1 MIRQS
6 YMLVK
11 SDKRGWTK
19 AFPWPAF
26 HVSLLA
32 GEPGLILERLREPKA
47 TFSTVFRVLLGGRHL
62 CLSVDCIP
70 RSLYW
75 EKHSPAVPGGQPLL
89 GSKGQAH
96 NVKQAVKSLQPL
108 FSLYT
113 PCGFSSLRS
122 PSVGKGQVSF
132 YLLLLNCI
140 LSISQEQKPA
150 SVKYILGAGC
160 DPDFCSPGG

>member
-6 YMLVK
+6 YKLVK
-11 SDKRGWTK
+11 SDKRGGTK

-32 GEPGLILERLREPKA
+32 GEPGLILERLRELKA
-47 TFSTVFRVLLGGRHL
+47 TFSTVFRVPHGGRCSVPLSGLHSSQSLLGETQPSRA
-62 CLSVDCIP
+62 
-70 RSLYW
+70 RR
-75 EKHSPAVPGGQPLL
+75 PAPSGY
-89 GSKGQAH
+89 KGQAH

-113 PCGFSSLRS
+113 PSSFSSLRS
-122 PSVGKGQVSF
+122 PSVGRGQVSF

-150 SVKYILGAGC
+150 SVKYILCAGC
-160 DPDFCSPGG
+160 DL